1 MSLEERA
8 AEVAADAR
16 CGVCSKVILDQPDA
30 TGALV
35 VRIRALYSGLG
46 ENVQL
51 CGMCGLAVREILNPT
66 LKNNDRYQ
74 RIKAE
79 MIRMWHA

>member
-16 CGVCSKVILDQPDA
+16 CGVCDKVILDRPDA

-51 CGMCGLAVREILNPT
+51 CGMCGLAVREILSPA
-66 LKNNDRYQ
+66 LKTDARYQ
-74 RIKAE
+74 RVKTE
-79 MIRMWHA
+79 MIRMWHS

>member
-1 MSLEERA
+1 MNLEERA
-8 AEVAADAR
+8 AEVAAEAR
-16 CGVCSKVILDQPDA
+16 CGMCLKVILDQPDA

-35 VRIRALYSGLG
+35 VRIRALYSGLS

-51 CGMCGLAVREILNPT
+51 CGMCGLAVREILNPA
-66 LKNNDRYQ
+66 LKTDTRYQ
-74 RIKAE
+74 RVKNE

>member
-8 AEVAADAR
+8 AEVAANAR
-16 CGVCSKVILDQPDA
+16 CGMCGEVILDRPDA

-35 VRIRALYSGLG
+35 VRIRALYSGAG

-66 LKNNDRYQ
+66 LKTDTRYQ